1 MIYAEYVEF
10 DMPTGER
17 MRRLEAYGHAGYA
30 PAGQDIVCAGASMLM
45 ETLVYMLA
53 GCEEADCCAY
63 REPTGPRVS
72 VKLTGNICESDLA
85 AIEFAKNGLALLA
98 ERYPDHVHFVDKSK
112 DGQEKMVNLQ
122 LFGDGGDS
130 GSAGDAGAEG
140 GSGIVEP
147 AMSPAEER
155 LARCSGVLKR
165 TGSRGAGLSSDGR
178 APGGKEPLSQR
189 NGADSSPTEGS
200 PWQDGKRHQ
209 TAQVDADEKERALT
223 TTEDG
228 ADSAEG
234 DGSEA
239 EEKAQMTSEEHKKAF
254 RELLQGEYKAE
265 SEELM
270 QQAVERAAQLLEN
283 SPQMKGLLDALHEAY
298 GVDDMEALTEAVKNG
313 RVKDE
318 AYFEKL
324 AMEKGVSVAT
334 ARQMDKLESE
344 NKRLTAAEKF
354 AEDQRKAAQRQVEI
368 DRIHAEWDREAQQLK
383 AQYPEFDLEQTLAN
397 PEVAR
402 LMRLGL
408 TMTEAYRA
416 AYFDRIMAQN
426 ESRTAKQVE
435 DGVTERI
442 RQRSARPGENGT
454 RPGGAA
460 QTHTDVNALTR
471 KEREQLER
479 AALRGQVVTF

>member
-85 AIEFAKNGLALLA
+85 VIEFAKNGLALLA

-122 LFGDGGDS
+122 LFGDGGDG

-165 TGSRGAGLSSDGR
+165 TNLSPVERGTGRTSPSPAATPPLAGEALAGRDTAPDREGAEKDAVGR
-178 APGGKEPLSQR
+178 AL
-189 NGADSSPTEGS
+189 A
-200 PWQDGKRHQ
+200 
-209 TAQVDADEKERALT
+209 

-228 ADSAEG
+228 AEG

-239 EEKAQMTSEEHKKAF
+239 EEKAQMTPEEHKKAF
-254 RELLQGEYKAE
+254 HALLQGEYRAE
-265 SEELM
+265 TEELM
-270 QQAVERAAQLLEN
+270 QQAVERAAQILES
-283 SPQMKGLLDALHEAY
+283 SPQVRGLMEALHEAY
-298 GVDDMEALTEAVKNG
+298 GVDADDLEALTDAVKNG

-368 DRIHAEWDREAQQLK
+368 DRIHAEWDREAEQLK
-383 AQYPEFDLEQTLAN
+383 TQYPEFDLEQTLAN
-397 PEVAR
+397 PEIAN
-402 LMRLGL
+402 LMRLGVS
-408 TMTEAYRA
+408 MSNAYRA
-416 AYFDRIMAQN
+416 VYFDQIMAQN

-435 DGVTERI
+435 RGVEARI
-442 RQRSARPGENGT
+442 RQRGTRPGENGI

>member
-85 AIEFAKNGLALLA
+85 VIEFAKNGLALLA

-122 LFGDGGDS
+122 LFGDGGDG

-165 TGSRGAGLSSDGR
+165 TNLSPVERGTGRTSPSPAATPPLAGEALAGRDTAPDREGAEKDAVGR
-178 APGGKEPLSQR
+178 AL
-189 NGADSSPTEGS
+189 A
-200 PWQDGKRHQ
+200 
-209 TAQVDADEKERALT
+209 

-228 ADSAEG
+228 AEG

-239 EEKAQMTSEEHKKAF
+239 EEKAQMTPEEHKKAF
-254 RELLQGEYKAE
+254 HALLQGEYRAE
-265 SEELM
+265 TEELM
-270 QQAVERAAQLLEN
+270 QQAVERAAQILES
-283 SPQMKGLLDALHEAY
+283 SPQVRGPMEALHEAY
-298 GVDDMEALTEAVKNG
+298 GVDADDLDALTDAVKNG

-368 DRIHAEWDREAQQLK
+368 DRIHAEWDREAEQLK
-383 AQYPEFDLEQTLAN
+383 TQYPEFDLEQTLAN
-397 PEVAR
+397 PEIAN
-402 LMRLGL
+402 LMRLGVS
-408 TMTEAYRA
+408 MSNAYRA
-416 AYFDRIMAQN
+416 VYFDQIMAQN

-435 DGVTERI
+435 RGVEARI
-442 RQRSARPGENGT
+442 RQRGTRPGENGT

>member
-10 DMPTGER
+10 DLPTGAR
-17 MRRLEAYGHAGYA
+17 VRRLEVYGHAGYA

-122 LFGDGGDS
+122 LFGDGGDG

-165 TGSRGAGLSSDGR
+165 TNLSPVERGTGRTSPSPAATPPLAGEALAGRDTAPDREGAEKDAVGR
-178 APGGKEPLSQR
+178 AL
-189 NGADSSPTEGS
+189 A
-200 PWQDGKRHQ
+200 
-209 TAQVDADEKERALT
+209 

-228 ADSAEG
+228 AEG

-239 EEKAQMTSEEHKKAF
+239 EEKAQMTPEEHKKAF
-254 RELLQGEYKAE
+254 HALLQGEYRAE
-265 SEELM
+265 TEELM
-270 QQAVERAAQLLEN
+270 QQAVERAAQILES
-283 SPQMKGLLDALHEAY
+283 SPQVRGLMEALHEAY
-298 GVDDMEALTEAVKNG
+298 GVDADDLDALTDAVKNG

-368 DRIHAEWDREAQQLK
+368 DRIHAEWDREAEQLK
-383 AQYPEFDLEQTLAN
+383 TQYPEFDLEQTLAN
-397 PEVAR
+397 PEIAN
-402 LMRLGL
+402 LMRLGVS
-408 TMTEAYRA
+408 MSNAYRA
-416 AYFDRIMAQN
+416 VYFDQIMAQN

-435 DGVTERI
+435 RGVEARI
-442 RQRSARPGENGT
+442 RQRGTRPGENGT

-479 AALRGQVVTF
+479 AALRGQEVTF

>member
-165 TGSRGAGLSSDGR
+165 TNLSPVERGTGRTSPSPAATPPLAGEALAGRDTAPDREGAEKDAVGR
-178 APGGKEPLSQR
+178 AL
-189 NGADSSPTEGS
+189 A
-200 PWQDGKRHQ
+200 
-209 TAQVDADEKERALT
+209 

-228 ADSAEG
+228 AEG

-239 EEKAQMTSEEHKKAF
+239 EEKAQMTPEEHKKAF
-254 RELLQGEYKAE
+254 HALLQGEYRAE
-265 SEELM
+265 TEELM

-283 SPQMKGLLDALHEAY
+283 SPQMRGLLDALHEAY
-298 GVDDMEALTEAVKNG
+298 GVEDMEALTEAVKNG

-397 PEVAR
+397 PEIAN
-402 LMRLGL
+402 LMRLGVS
-408 TMTEAYRA
+408 MSNAYRA
-416 AYFDRIMAQN
+416 VYFDQIMAQN

>member
-85 AIEFAKNGLALLA
+85 VIEFAKNGLALLA

-122 LFGDGGDS
+122 LFGDGGDG

-165 TGSRGAGLSSDGR
+165 TNLSPVERGTGRTSPSPAATPPLAGEALAGRDTAPDREGAEKDAVGR
-178 APGGKEPLSQR
+178 AL
-189 NGADSSPTEGS
+189 A
-200 PWQDGKRHQ
+200 
-209 TAQVDADEKERALT
+209 

-228 ADSAEG
+228 AEG

-239 EEKAQMTSEEHKKAF
+239 EEKAQMTPEEHKKAF
-254 RELLQGEYKAE
+254 HALLQGEYRAE
-265 SEELM
+265 TEELM
-270 QQAVERAAQLLEN
+270 QQAVERAAQILESSPQVRGLLE
-283 SPQMKGLLDALHEAY
+283 ALHEAY
-298 GVDDMEALTEAVKNG
+298 GVDADDLEALTDAVKNG

-368 DRIHAEWDREAQQLK
+368 DRIHAEWDREAEQLK
-383 AQYPEFDLEQTLAN
+383 TQYPEFDLEQTLAN
-397 PEVAR
+397 PEIAN
-402 LMRLGL
+402 LMRLGVS
-408 TMTEAYRA
+408 MSNAYRA
-416 AYFDRIMAQN
+416 VYFDQIMAQN

-435 DGVTERI
+435 RGVEARI
-442 RQRSARPGENGT
+442 RQRGTRPGENGT

>member
-122 LFGDGGDS
+122 LFGDGGDG

-165 TGSRGAGLSSDGR
+165 TNLSPVERGTGRTSPSPAATPPLAGEALAGRDTAPDREGAEKDAVGR
-178 APGGKEPLSQR
+178 AL
-189 NGADSSPTEGS
+189 A
-200 PWQDGKRHQ
+200 
-209 TAQVDADEKERALT
+209 

-228 ADSAEG
+228 AEG

-239 EEKAQMTSEEHKKAF
+239 EEKAQMTPEEHKKAF
-254 RELLQGEYKAE
+254 HALLQGEYRAE
-265 SEELM
+265 TEELM
-270 QQAVERAAQLLEN
+270 QQAVERAAQILES
-283 SPQMKGLLDALHEAY
+283 SPQVRGLMEALHEAY
-298 GVDDMEALTEAVKNG
+298 GVDADDLEALTDAVKNG

-324 AMEKGVSVAT
+324 AMEKGVSVET

-368 DRIHAEWDREAQQLK
+368 DRIHAEWDREAEQLK

-397 PEVAR
+397 PEIAN
-402 LMRLGL
+402 LMRLGVS
-408 TMTEAYRA
+408 MSNAYRA
-416 AYFDRIMAQN
+416 VYFDQIMAQN

-435 DGVTERI
+435 RGVEARI
-442 RQRSARPGENGT
+442 RQRGTRPGENGI

>member
-165 TGSRGAGLSSDGR
+165 TNLSPVERGTGRTSPSPAATPPLAGEALAGRDTAPDREGAEKDAVGR
-178 APGGKEPLSQR
+178 AL
-189 NGADSSPTEGS
+189 A
-200 PWQDGKRHQ
+200 
-209 TAQVDADEKERALT
+209 

-228 ADSAEG
+228 AEG

-239 EEKAQMTSEEHKKAF
+239 EEKAQMTPEEHKKAF
-254 RELLQGEYKAE
+254 HALLQGEYRAE
-265 SEELM
+265 TEELM
-270 QQAVERAAQLLEN
+270 QQAVERAAQILES
-283 SPQMKGLLDALHEAY
+283 SPQVRGLMEALHEAY
-298 GVDDMEALTEAVKNG
+298 GVDADDLEALTDAVKNG

-324 AMEKGVSVAT
+324 AMEKGVSVET

-354 AEDQRKAAQRQVEI
+354 AEDQRKAAQRQMEI

-397 PEVAR
+397 PEIAN
-402 LMRLGL
+402 LMRLGVS
-408 TMTEAYRA
+408 MSNAYRA
-416 AYFDRIMAQN
+416 VYFDQIMAQN

-435 DGVTERI
+435 RGVEARI
-442 RQRSARPGENGT
+442 RQRGTRPGENGI

>member
-122 LFGDGGDS
+122 LFGDGGDG

-165 TGSRGAGLSSDGR
+165 TNLSPVERGTGRTSPSPAATPPLAGEALAGRDTAPDREGAEKDAVGR
-178 APGGKEPLSQR
+178 AL
-189 NGADSSPTEGS
+189 A
-200 PWQDGKRHQ
+200 
-209 TAQVDADEKERALT
+209 

-228 ADSAEG
+228 AEG

-239 EEKAQMTSEEHKKAF
+239 EEKAQMTPEEHKKAF
-254 RELLQGEYKAE
+254 HALLQGEYRAE
-265 SEELM
+265 TEELM
-270 QQAVERAAQLLEN
+270 QQAVERAAQILES
-283 SPQMKGLLDALHEAY
+283 SPQVRGLMEALHEAY
-298 GVDDMEALTEAVKNG
+298 GVDADDLEALTDAVKNG

-324 AMEKGVSVAT
+324 AMEKGVSVET

-354 AEDQRKAAQRQVEI
+354 AEDQRKAAKRQVEI
-368 DRIHAEWDREAQQLK
+368 DRIHAEWDREAEQLK

-397 PEVAR
+397 PEIAN
-402 LMRLGL
+402 LMRLGVS
-408 TMTEAYRA
+408 MSNAYRA
-416 AYFDRIMAQN
+416 VYFDQIMAQN

-435 DGVTERI
+435 RGVEARI
-442 RQRSARPGENGT
+442 RQRGTRPGENGI

>member
-85 AIEFAKNGLALLA
+85 VIEFAKNGLALLA

-122 LFGDGGDS
+122 LFGDGGDG

-165 TGSRGAGLSSDGR
+165 TNLSPVERGTGRTSPSPAATPPLAGEALAGRDTAPDREGAEKDAVGR
-178 APGGKEPLSQR
+178 AL
-189 NGADSSPTEGS
+189 A
-200 PWQDGKRHQ
+200 
-209 TAQVDADEKERALT
+209 

-228 ADSAEG
+228 AEG

-239 EEKAQMTSEEHKKAF
+239 EEKAQMTPEEHKKAF
-254 RELLQGEYKAE
+254 HALLQGEYRAE
-265 SEELM
+265 TEELM
-270 QQAVERAAQLLEN
+270 QQAVERAAQILES
-283 SPQMKGLLDALHEAY
+283 SPQVRGLMEALHEAY
-298 GVDDMEALTEAVKNG
+298 GVDADDLEALTDAVKNG

-324 AMEKGVSVAT
+324 AMEKGVSVET

-368 DRIHAEWDREAQQLK
+368 DRIHAEWDREAEQLK

-397 PEVAR
+397 PEIAN
-402 LMRLGL
+402 LMRLGVS
-408 TMTEAYRA
+408 MSNAYRA
-416 AYFDRIMAQN
+416 VYFDQIMAQN

-435 DGVTERI
+435 RGVEARI
-442 RQRSARPGENGT
+442 RQRGTRPGENGI

-471 KEREQLER
+471 KERDQLER

>member
-122 LFGDGGDS
+122 LFGDGGDG

-165 TGSRGAGLSSDGR
+165 TNLSPVERGTGRTSPSPAATPPLAGEALAGRDTAPDREGAEKDAVGR
-178 APGGKEPLSQR
+178 AL
-189 NGADSSPTEGS
+189 A
-200 PWQDGKRHQ
+200 
-209 TAQVDADEKERALT
+209 

-228 ADSAEG
+228 AEG

-239 EEKAQMTSEEHKKAF
+239 EEKAQMTPEEHKKAF
-254 RELLQGEYKAE
+254 HALLQGEYRAE
-265 SEELM
+265 TEELM
-270 QQAVERAAQLLEN
+270 QQAVERAAQILES
-283 SPQMKGLLDALHEAY
+283 SPQVRGLMEALHEAY
-298 GVDDMEALTEAVKNG
+298 GVDADDLEALTDAVKNG

-324 AMEKGVSVAT
+324 AMEKGVSVET

-368 DRIHAEWDREAQQLK
+368 DCIHAEWDREAEQLK

-397 PEVAR
+397 PEIAN
-402 LMRLGL
+402 LMRLGVS
-408 TMTEAYRA
+408 MSNAYRA
-416 AYFDRIMAQN
+416 VYFDQIMAQN

-435 DGVTERI
+435 RGVEARI
-442 RQRSARPGENGT
+442 RQRGTRPGENGI

>member
-72 VKLTGNICESDLA
+72 VKLTGNICENDLA

-122 LFGDGGDS
+122 LFGDGGDG

-165 TGSRGAGLSSDGR
+165 TNLSPVERGTGRTSPSPAATPPLAGEALAGRDTAPDREGAEKDAVGR
-178 APGGKEPLSQR
+178 AL
-189 NGADSSPTEGS
+189 A
-200 PWQDGKRHQ
+200 
-209 TAQVDADEKERALT
+209 

-228 ADSAEG
+228 AEG

-239 EEKAQMTSEEHKKAF
+239 EEKAQMTPEEHKKAF
-254 RELLQGEYKAE
+254 HALLQGEYRAE
-265 SEELM
+265 TEELM
-270 QQAVERAAQLLEN
+270 QQAVERAAQILES
-283 SPQMKGLLDALHEAY
+283 SPQVRGLMEALHEAY
-298 GVDDMEALTEAVKNG
+298 GVDADDLEALTDAVKNG

-368 DRIHAEWDREAQQLK
+368 DRIHAEWDREAEQLK

-397 PEVAR
+397 PEIAN
-402 LMRLGL
+402 LMRLGVS
-408 TMTEAYRA
+408 MSNAYRA
-416 AYFDRIMAQN
+416 VYFDQIMAQN

-435 DGVTERI
+435 RGVEARI
-442 RQRSARPGENGT
+442 RQRGTRPGENGI

>member
-85 AIEFAKNGLALLA
+85 VIEFAKNGLALLA

-112 DGQEKMVNLQ
+112 DGQEKMMNLQ
-122 LFGDGGDS
+122 LFGDGGDG

-165 TGSRGAGLSSDGR
+165 TNLSPVERGTGRTSPSPAATPPLAGEALAGRDTAPDREGAEKDAVGR
-178 APGGKEPLSQR
+178 AL
-189 NGADSSPTEGS
+189 A
-200 PWQDGKRHQ
+200 
-209 TAQVDADEKERALT
+209 

-228 ADSAEG
+228 AEG

-239 EEKAQMTSEEHKKAF
+239 EEKAQMTPEEHKKAF
-254 RELLQGEYKAE
+254 HALLQGEYRAE
-265 SEELM
+265 TEELM
-270 QQAVERAAQLLEN
+270 QQAVERAAQILES
-283 SPQMKGLLDALHEAY
+283 SPQVRGLMEALHEAY
-298 GVDDMEALTEAVKNG
+298 GVDADDLDALTDAVKNG

-368 DRIHAEWDREAQQLK
+368 DRIHAEWDREAEQLK
-383 AQYPEFDLEQTLAN
+383 TQYPEFDLEQTLAN
-397 PEVAR
+397 PEIAN
-402 LMRLGL
+402 LMRLGVS
-408 TMTEAYRA
+408 MSNAYRA
-416 AYFDRIMAQN
+416 VYFDQIMAQN

-435 DGVTERI
+435 RGVEARI
-442 RQRSARPGENGT
+442 SQRGTRPGENGT

>member
-85 AIEFAKNGLALLA
+85 VIEFAKNGLALLA

-122 LFGDGGDS
+122 LFGDGGDG

-165 TGSRGAGLSSDGR
+165 TNLSPVERGTGRTSPSPAATPPLAGEALAGRDTAPDREGAEKDAVGR
-178 APGGKEPLSQR
+178 AL
-189 NGADSSPTEGS
+189 A
-200 PWQDGKRHQ
+200 
-209 TAQVDADEKERALT
+209 

-228 ADSAEG
+228 AEG

-239 EEKAQMTSEEHKKAF
+239 EEKAQMTPEEHKKAF
-254 RELLQGEYKAE
+254 HALLQGEYRAE
-265 SEELM
+265 TEELM
-270 QQAVERAAQLLEN
+270 QQAVERAAQILES
-283 SPQMKGLLDALHEAY
+283 SPQVRGLMEALHEAY
-298 GVDDMEALTEAVKNG
+298 GVDADDLDALTDAVKNG

-354 AEDQRKAAQRQVEI
+354 AEDQRKAAQRKVEI
-368 DRIHAEWDREAQQLK
+368 DRIHAEWDREAEQLK
-383 AQYPEFDLEQTLAN
+383 TQYPEFDLEQTLAN
-397 PEVAR
+397 PEIAN
-402 LMRLGL
+402 LMRLGVS
-408 TMTEAYRA
+408 MSNAYRA
-416 AYFDRIMAQN
+416 VYFDQIMAQN

-435 DGVTERI
+435 RGVEARI
-442 RQRSARPGENGT
+442 RQRGTRPGENGT

>member
-85 AIEFAKNGLALLA
+85 VIEFAKNGLALLA

-122 LFGDGGDS
+122 LFGDGGDG

-155 LARCSGVLKR
+155 LARCSGVLKWTNLSPVERGTGR
-165 TGSRGAGLSSDGR
+165 TSPSPAATPPLAGEALAGRDTAPDREGAEKDAVGR
-178 APGGKEPLSQR
+178 AL
-189 NGADSSPTEGS
+189 A
-200 PWQDGKRHQ
+200 
-209 TAQVDADEKERALT
+209 

-228 ADSAEG
+228 AEG

-239 EEKAQMTSEEHKKAF
+239 EEKAQMTPEEHKKAF
-254 RELLQGEYKAE
+254 HALLQGEYRAE
-265 SEELM
+265 TEELM
-270 QQAVERAAQLLEN
+270 QQAVERAAQILES
-283 SPQMKGLLDALHEAY
+283 SPQVRGLMEALHEAY
-298 GVDDMEALTEAVKNG
+298 GVDADDLEALTDAVKNG

-368 DRIHAEWDREAQQLK
+368 DRIHAEWDREAEQLK
-383 AQYPEFDLEQTLAN
+383 TQYPEFDLEQTLAN
-397 PEVAR
+397 PEIAN
-402 LMRLGL
+402 LMRLGVS
-408 TMTEAYRA
+408 MSNAYRA
-416 AYFDRIMAQN
+416 VYFDQIMAQN

-435 DGVTERI
+435 RGVEARI
-442 RQRSARPGENGT
+442 RQRGTRPGENGT

>member
-122 LFGDGGDS
+122 LFGDGGDG

-165 TGSRGAGLSSDGR
+165 TNLSPVERGTGRTSPSPAATPPLAGEALAGRDTAPDREGAEKDAVGR
-178 APGGKEPLSQR
+178 AL
-189 NGADSSPTEGS
+189 A
-200 PWQDGKRHQ
+200 
-209 TAQVDADEKERALT
+209 

-228 ADSAEG
+228 AEG

-254 RELLQGEYKAE
+254 HALLQGEYRAE
-265 SEELM
+265 TEELM
-270 QQAVERAAQLLEN
+270 QQAVERAAQILES
-283 SPQMKGLLDALHEAY
+283 SPQVRGLMEALHEAY
-298 GVDDMEALTEAVKNG
+298 GVDADDLEALTDAVKNG

-368 DRIHAEWDREAQQLK
+368 DRIHAEWDREAEQLK

-397 PEVAR
+397 PEIAN
-402 LMRLGL
+402 LMRLGVS
-408 TMTEAYRA
+408 MSNAYRA
-416 AYFDRIMAQN
+416 VYFDQIMAQN

-435 DGVTERI
+435 RGVEARI
-442 RQRSARPGENGT
+442 RQRGTRPGENGI

>member
-165 TGSRGAGLSSDGR
+165 TNLSPVERGTGRTSPSPAATPPLAGEALAGRDTAPDREGAEKDAVGR
-178 APGGKEPLSQR
+178 AL
-189 NGADSSPTEGS
+189 A
-200 PWQDGKRHQ
+200 
-209 TAQVDADEKERALT
+209 

-228 ADSAEG
+228 AEG

-239 EEKAQMTSEEHKKAF
+239 EEKAQMTPEEHKKAF

-283 SPQMKGLLDALHEAY
+283 SPQMRGLLDALHEAY
-298 GVDDMEALTEAVKNG
+298 GVEDMEALTEAVKNG

-397 PEVAR
+397 PEIAN
-402 LMRLGL
+402 LMRLGVS
-408 TMTEAYRA
+408 MSNAYRA
-416 AYFDRIMAQN
+416 VYFDQIMAQN

-442 RQRSARPGENGT
+442 RQRGTRPGENGT

>member
-85 AIEFAKNGLALLA
+85 VIEFAKNGLALLA

-122 LFGDGGDS
+122 LFGDGGDG

-165 TGSRGAGLSSDGR
+165 TNLSPVERGTGRTSPSPAATPPLAGEALAGRDTAPDREGAEKDAVGR
-178 APGGKEPLSQR
+178 AL
-189 NGADSSPTEGS
+189 A
-200 PWQDGKRHQ
+200 
-209 TAQVDADEKERALT
+209 

-228 ADSAEG
+228 AEG

-239 EEKAQMTSEEHKKAF
+239 EEKAQMTPEEHKKAF
-254 RELLQGEYKAE
+254 HALLQGEYRAE
-265 SEELM
+265 TEELM
-270 QQAVERAAQLLEN
+270 QQAVERAAQILES
-283 SPQMKGLLDALHEAY
+283 SPQVRGLMEALHEAY
-298 GVDDMEALTEAVKNG
+298 GVDADDLEALTDAVKNG

-368 DRIHAEWDREAQQLK
+368 DRIHAEWDREAEQLK

-397 PEVAR
+397 PEIAN
-402 LMRLGL
+402 LMRLGVS
-408 TMTEAYRA
+408 MSNAYRA
-416 AYFDRIMAQN
+416 VYFDQIMAQN

-435 DGVTERI
+435 RGVEARI
-442 RQRSARPGENGT
+442 RQRGTRPGENGI

>member
-10 DMPTGER
+10 DLPTGER

-165 TGSRGAGLSSDGR
+165 TNLSPVERGTGRTSPSPAATPPLAGEALAGRDTAPDREGAEKDAVGR
-178 APGGKEPLSQR
+178 AL
-189 NGADSSPTEGS
+189 A
-200 PWQDGKRHQ
+200 
-209 TAQVDADEKERALT
+209 

-228 ADSAEG
+228 AEG

-239 EEKAQMTSEEHKKAF
+239 EEKAQMTPEEHKKAF
-254 RELLQGEYKAE
+254 HALLQGEYRAE
-265 SEELM
+265 TEELM
-270 QQAVERAAQLLEN
+270 QQAVERAAQILES
-283 SPQMKGLLDALHEAY
+283 SPQVRGLMEALHEAY
-298 GVDDMEALTEAVKNG
+298 GVDADDLEALTDAVKNG

-397 PEVAR
+397 PEIAN
-402 LMRLGL
+402 LMRLGVS
-408 TMTEAYRA
+408 MSNAYRA
-416 AYFDRIMAQN
+416 VYFDQIMAQN

-442 RQRSARPGENGT
+442 RQRGTRPGENGT

>member
-165 TGSRGAGLSSDGR
+165 TNLSPVERGTGRTSPSPAATPPLAGEALAGRDTAPDREGAKKDAVGR
-178 APGGKEPLSQR
+178 AL
-189 NGADSSPTEGS
+189 A
-200 PWQDGKRHQ
+200 
-209 TAQVDADEKERALT
+209 

-228 ADSAEG
+228 AEG
-234 DGSEA
+234 DGSEV
-239 EEKAQMTSEEHKKAF
+239 EEKAQMTPEEHKKAF

-368 DRIHAEWDREAQQLK
+368 DRIHAEWDREAQHLK

-397 PEVAR
+397 PEIAN
-402 LMRLGL
+402 LMRLGVS
-408 TMTEAYRA
+408 MSNAYRA
-416 AYFDRIMAQN
+416 VYFDQIMAQN

-442 RQRSARPGENGT
+442 RQRGTRPGENGT

>member
-85 AIEFAKNGLALLA
+85 VIEFAKNGLALLA
-98 ERYPDHVHFVDKSK
+98 ERYPDYVHFVDKSK

-122 LFGDGGDS
+122 LFGDGGDG

-165 TGSRGAGLSSDGR
+165 TNLSPVERGTGRTSPSPAATPPLAGEALAGRDTAPDREGAEKDAVGR
-178 APGGKEPLSQR
+178 AL
-189 NGADSSPTEGS
+189 A
-200 PWQDGKRHQ
+200 
-209 TAQVDADEKERALT
+209 

-228 ADSAEG
+228 AEG

-239 EEKAQMTSEEHKKAF
+239 EEKAQMTPEEHKKAF
-254 RELLQGEYKAE
+254 HALLQGEYRAE
-265 SEELM
+265 TEELM
-270 QQAVERAAQLLEN
+270 QQAVERAAQILES
-283 SPQMKGLLDALHEAY
+283 SPQVRGLMEALHEAY
-298 GVDDMEALTEAVKNG
+298 GVDADDLEALTDAVKNG

-368 DRIHAEWDREAQQLK
+368 DRIHAEWDREAEQLK
-383 AQYPEFDLEQTLAN
+383 TQYPEFDLEQTLAN
-397 PEVAR
+397 PEIAN
-402 LMRLGL
+402 LMRLGVS
-408 TMTEAYRA
+408 MSNAYRA
-416 AYFDRIMAQN
+416 VYFDQIMAQN

-435 DGVTERI
+435 RGVEARI
-442 RQRSARPGENGT
+442 RQRGTRPGENGT

>member
-122 LFGDGGDS
+122 LFGDGGDG

-147 AMSPAEER
+147 AMRPAEER

-165 TGSRGAGLSSDGR
+165 TNLSPVERGTGRTSPSPAATPPLAGEALAGR
-178 APGGKEPLSQR
+178 DTAPDRE
-189 NGADSSPTEGS
+189 GAE
-200 PWQDGKRHQ
+200 K
-209 TAQVDADEKERALT
+209 DAVGRALT
-223 TTEDG
+223 TTEDGADG

-239 EEKAQMTSEEHKKAF
+239 EEKAQMTPEEHKKAF
-254 RELLQGEYKAE
+254 RELMQGEYKAE

-283 SPQMKGLLDALHEAY
+283 SPQMRGLLDALHEAY
-298 GVDDMEALTEAVKNG
+298 GVEDMEALTEAVKNG

-397 PEVAR
+397 PEIAN
-402 LMRLGL
+402 LMRLGVS
-408 TMTEAYRA
+408 MSNAYRA
-416 AYFDRIMAQN
+416 VYFDQIMAQN

-442 RQRSARPGENGT
+442 RQRGTRPGENGT

>member
-122 LFGDGGDS
+122 LFGDGGDG

-165 TGSRGAGLSSDGR
+165 TNLSPVERGTGRTSPSPAATPPLAGEALAGRDTAPDREGAEKDAVGR
-178 APGGKEPLSQR
+178 AL
-189 NGADSSPTEGS
+189 A
-200 PWQDGKRHQ
+200 
-209 TAQVDADEKERALT
+209 

-228 ADSAEG
+228 AEG

-239 EEKAQMTSEEHKKAF
+239 EEKAQMTPEEHKKAF
-254 RELLQGEYKAE
+254 HALLQGEYLAE
-265 SEELM
+265 TEELM
-270 QQAVERAAQLLEN
+270 QQAVERAAQILES
-283 SPQMKGLLDALHEAY
+283 SPQVRGLMEALHEAY
-298 GVDDMEALTEAVKNG
+298 GVDADDLEALTDAVKNG

-324 AMEKGVSVAT
+324 AMEKGVSVET

-368 DRIHAEWDREAQQLK
+368 DRIHAEWDREAEQLK

-397 PEVAR
+397 PEIAN
-402 LMRLGL
+402 LMRLGVS
-408 TMTEAYRA
+408 MSNAYRA
-416 AYFDRIMAQN
+416 VYFDQIMAQN

-435 DGVTERI
+435 RGVEARI
-442 RQRSARPGENGT
+442 RQRGTRPGENGI

>member
-85 AIEFAKNGLALLA
+85 VIEFAKNGLALLA

-122 LFGDGGDS
+122 LFGDGGDG

-165 TGSRGAGLSSDGR
+165 TPLSPVERGTGRTSPSPAATPPLAGEALAGRDTAPDREGAEKDAVGR
-178 APGGKEPLSQR
+178 AL
-189 NGADSSPTEGS
+189 A
-200 PWQDGKRHQ
+200 
-209 TAQVDADEKERALT
+209 

-228 ADSAEG
+228 AEG

-239 EEKAQMTSEEHKKAF
+239 EEKAQMTPEEHKKAF
-254 RELLQGEYKAE
+254 HALLQGEYRAE
-265 SEELM
+265 TEELM
-270 QQAVERAAQLLEN
+270 QQAVERAAQILES
-283 SPQMKGLLDALHEAY
+283 SPQVRGLMEALHEAY
-298 GVDDMEALTEAVKNG
+298 GVDADDLEALTDAVKNG

-368 DRIHAEWDREAQQLK
+368 DRIHAEWDREAEQLK
-383 AQYPEFDLEQTLAN
+383 TQYPEFDLEQTLAN
-397 PEVAR
+397 PEIAN
-402 LMRLGL
+402 LMRLGVS
-408 TMTEAYRA
+408 MSNAYRA
-416 AYFDRIMAQN
+416 VYFDQIMAQN

-435 DGVTERI
+435 RGVEARI
-442 RQRSARPGENGT
+442 RQRGTRPGENGT

>member
-98 ERYPDHVHFVDKSK
+98 ERCPDHVHFVDKSK

-122 LFGDGGDS
+122 LFGDGGDG

-165 TGSRGAGLSSDGR
+165 TNLSPVERGTGRTSPSPAAAPPLAGEALAGRDTAPDREGAEKDAVGR
-178 APGGKEPLSQR
+178 AL
-189 NGADSSPTEGS
+189 A
-200 PWQDGKRHQ
+200 
-209 TAQVDADEKERALT
+209 

-228 ADSAEG
+228 AEG

-239 EEKAQMTSEEHKKAF
+239 EEKAQMTPEEHKKAF
-254 RELLQGEYKAE
+254 HALLQGEYRAE
-265 SEELM
+265 TEELM
-270 QQAVERAAQLLEN
+270 QQAVERAAQILES
-283 SPQMKGLLDALHEAY
+283 SPQVRGLMEALHEAY
-298 GVDDMEALTEAVKNG
+298 GVDADDLEALTDAVKNG

-324 AMEKGVSVAT
+324 AMEKGVSVET

-368 DRIHAEWDREAQQLK
+368 DRIHAEWDREAEQLK

-397 PEVAR
+397 PEIAN
-402 LMRLGL
+402 LMRLGVS
-408 TMTEAYRA
+408 MSNAYRA
-416 AYFDRIMAQN
+416 VYFDQIMAQN

-435 DGVTERI
+435 RGVEARI
-442 RQRSARPGENGT
+442 RQRGTRPGENGI

>member
-85 AIEFAKNGLALLA
+85 VIEFAKNGLALLA

-122 LFGDGGDS
+122 LFGDGGDG

-165 TGSRGAGLSSDGR
+165 TNLSPVERGTGRTSPSPAATPPLAGEALAGRDTAPDREGAEKDAVGR
-178 APGGKEPLSQR
+178 AL
-189 NGADSSPTEGS
+189 A
-200 PWQDGKRHQ
+200 
-209 TAQVDADEKERALT
+209 

-228 ADSAEG
+228 AEG

-239 EEKAQMTSEEHKKAF
+239 EEKAQMTPEEHKKAF
-254 RELLQGEYKAE
+254 HALLQGEYRAE
-265 SEELM
+265 TEELM
-270 QQAVERAAQLLEN
+270 QQAVERAAQILES
-283 SPQMKGLLDALHEAY
+283 SPQVRGLMEALHEAY
-298 GVDDMEALTEAVKNG
+298 GVDADDLDALTDAVKNG

-334 ARQMDKLESE
+334 ALQMDKLESE

-368 DRIHAEWDREAQQLK
+368 DRIHAEWDREAEQLK
-383 AQYPEFDLEQTLAN
+383 TQYPEFDLEQTLAN
-397 PEVAR
+397 PEIAN
-402 LMRLGL
+402 LMRLGVS
-408 TMTEAYRA
+408 MSNAYRA
-416 AYFDRIMAQN
+416 VYFDQIMAQN

-435 DGVTERI
+435 RGVEARI
-442 RQRSARPGENGT
+442 RQRGTRPGENGT